1 MLQGNEHFLV
11 LLLQERGI
19 LGEIE
24 QNKEIVKES
33 PAEKSRSTSIVD
45 GRETKALDMFWFLKP
60 CTLSG

>member
-1 MLQGNEHFLV
+1 MLLICLFLV
-11 LLLQERGI
+11 VRLEERGI
-19 LGEIE
+19 RGEIV
-24 QNKEIVKES
+24 QNKEMVKES